1 MTPLFALSLPQ
12 ALLRGD
18 GLSQLIDLVA
28 VLLLALGIKGLS
40 KVRSA
45 RAANGLAALAM
56 GLAVVGLLLQI
67 RPDPQ
72 AWLWIAIGTALGG
85 LAGLVTAQRVPMTAM
100 PETVALFN
108 GCGGM
113 ASLLVAIGVALFDG
127 QASDTVALVS
137 IAISV
142 FVGAI
147 TFTGSIVAMAKLQG
161 WLDTPGWTQS
171 QVRHVVNIA
180 LAITCLVGSVLLLA
194 DPSGMPL
201 WLLVVSASLLGVGV
215 TLPIGG
221 ADMPVVISLLNSYS
235 GVAAAAAGFVVGS
248 QLLIVAGAMVGAAG
262 LILTQVMCTAM
273 NRSLVSVLFGGALG
287 ATGGGGESAGGAAD
301 YSRITSCSPEE
312 CAMALEGAERV
323 VFVPGY
329 GLAVAQAQHA
339 LRELAKLLEAHGVEV
354 TYAIHPVA
362 GRMPGHM
369 NVLLAEADVPYEQLV
384 EMEAINPEFPR
395 TDVVIVLGANDVVNP
410 QAKTDPTSP
419 LYGMPVLEVDQAR
432 QVFVVKRSLGA
443 GYAGIANAL
452 FELPQT
458 AMVFGDAKAVLN
470 GLLSEL
476 REMGVGKAAPA
487 KAGAAARQ
495 PVAA

>member
-1 MTPLFALSLPQ
+1 MAGLDLLP
-12 ALLRGD
+12 AA
-18 GLSQLIDLVA
+18 IDLVA

-40 KVRSA
+40 KVSTARS
-45 RAANGLAALAM
+45 ANGLAALAM
-56 GLAVVGLLLQI
+56 GLAVLGLLIQQPLSS
-67 RPDPQ
+67 Q
-72 AWLWIAIGTALGG
+72 AWLWIAIGTAAGG
-85 LAGLVTAQRVPMTAM
+85 LLGLVTAQRVPMTAM

-113 ASLLVAIGVALFDG
+113 ASLLVALGVALYSPDG
-127 QASDTVALVS
+127 ASGLVEQIS
-137 IAISV
+137 IVISV

-147 TFTGSIVAMAKLQG
+147 TFSGSIVAMGKLQG
-161 WLDTPGWTQS
+161 WIDTPGWTQS
-171 QVRHVVNIA
+171 SLRHVVNIA
-180 LAITCLVGSVLLLA
+180 LAVACLAGAITLPGAMAGL
-194 DPSGMPL
+194 PL
-201 WLLVVSASLLGVGV
+201 WVLVVASSLLGIGV

-262 LILTQVMCTAM
+262 LILTQVMCTGM

-287 ATGGGGESAGGAAD
+287 GAAPVGGGGEEAG
-301 YSRITSCSPEE
+301 YTRITSCSAEE
-312 CAMALEGAERV
+312 CALALEAAERV

-339 LRELAKLLEAHGVEV
+339 LRELSKLLEAHGVEV

-369 NVLLAEADVPYEQLV
+369 NVLLAEADVPYEQLL
-384 EMEAINPEFPR
+384 EMDTINPEFPR

-410 QAKTDPTSP
+410 DAKSDSTSP

-443 GYAGIANAL
+443 GYAGIKNAL

-476 REMGVGKAAPA
+476 RSMGVGK
-487 KAGAAARQ
+487 K
-495 PVAA
+495 VAA